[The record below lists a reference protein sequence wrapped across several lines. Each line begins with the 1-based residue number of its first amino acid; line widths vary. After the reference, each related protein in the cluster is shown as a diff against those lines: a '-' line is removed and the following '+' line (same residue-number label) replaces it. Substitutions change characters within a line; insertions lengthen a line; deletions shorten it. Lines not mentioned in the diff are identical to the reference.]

1 MPYLYILKIL
11 KYKKNRDEGLHILL
25 TFPINGTRWCS
36 HRENMSMSF
45 TITSSSWFS
54 SKTASFKISI
64 PQEMNTISLFA
75 IQTGQDAWTLI
86 KFFEVTENAKTNWKR
101 KWPISSHLDCASL
114 VNKEF
119 SIVKPCKLRNGI
131 LQTC

>member
-1 MPYLYILKIL
+1 MPYLYILQIL
-11 KYKKNRDEGLHILL
+11 KYEKNRDEGLHILL

-54 SKTASFKISI
+54 SKTASFKISKI
-64 PQEMNTISLFA
+64 YHRKWILLVYLRFKQDKMPGHWSSSLRSLKM
-75 IQTGQDAWTLI
+75 Q
-86 KFFEVTENAKTNWKR
+86 KPKR

-131 LQTC
+131 LRTC